1 MYLVIN
7 IGDIVI
13 TLENIHK
20 QYAEKLIVR
29 DASFGIHHGDRIGL
43 IGVNGCGKTTLLRL
57 LAGQDHPGVGKITF
71 RNNMQ
76 VSYLPQ
82 TPLLDSQLSIMEQIF
97 QGDLEIFRV
106 LRQYHRVTYLL
117 SIEFSDDLYKEQ
129 QQLAEKID
137 QLHGWD
143 METQVKTVLTI
154 FGLSDD
160 QQIVGTLS
168 GGQKRK
174 IDLARV
180 LLEKPDIMLLDE
192 PTNHLD
198 IDAIEWLQD
207 YMEHFNGTIV
217 FVTHDRYFLDG
228 VSNRILEMDK
238 GEVAFFQGN
247 YSHYLEKK
255 EMEAAD
261 NQRRETRKAAILR
274 KEIKWLQR
282 GAKARTSKPKS
293 HIDRVKELIDKSYLT
308 TQQDLSISF
317 QTKRLGKTIL
327 EAHQISMRYGKN
339 TLFTNFNHVFQAME
353 RIGIIGDN
361 GCGKTT
367 LINILTGDIK
377 PLSGSV
383 KIGINTLMAYYKQEL
398 DEMPLKISVVDYIKE
413 QAEYIRTKD
422 GALHSANEMLE
433 RFLFDGK
440 MQQSKISSLSGGEKK
455 RLHLLRSLMFGS
467 NFLILDEPTNDLD
480 IPTLEILEDYL
491 DAYKGCILVVSHDR
505 FFLDRVVDHL
515 FLFEKDGIRKFP
527 GNYSDYL
534 LVRRF
539 KAEEKE
545 EQEKA
550 RNVKPITDRIR
561 KKLSFKD
568 QKELNDLETR
578 IAELENQQ
586 NNLNDKLNDDTL
598 KPDDYIRIDE
608 ELKSI
613 ESELSHCFDRWTE
626 LEEKKAELLIQ

>member
-1 MYLVIN
+1 LIN
-7 IGDIVI
+7 KGDIVI

-20 QYAEKLIVR
+20 QFAEKLLLR

-43 IGVNGCGKTTLLRL
+43 IGVNGCGKTTLLKL
-57 LAGQDHPGVGKITF
+57 LAGTEPPDAGKITF
-71 RNNMQ
+71 RNELKL
-76 VSYLPQ
+76 SYLPQ
-82 TPLLDSQLSIMEQIF
+82 NPNLDQNLTVMEQVF
-97 QGDLEIFRV
+97 KGDLEIFRV

-117 SIEFSDDLYKEQ
+117 SASFSDELYKEQ
-129 QQLAEKID
+129 QHLAEQIEF
-137 QLHGWD
+137 LHGWD
-143 METQVKTVLTI
+143 MENQVRTVLSI
-154 FGLSDD
+154 FGITDD
-160 QQIVGTLS
+160 QQLVGTLS

-180 LLEKPDIMLLDE
+180 LLERPDILLLDE

-198 IDAIEWLQD
+198 IDAIEWLQE
-207 YMEHFNGTIV
+207 YLENFKGTLL

-228 VSNRILEMDK
+228 VSNRVMEMDK
-238 GEVAFFQGN
+238 GEVNFFSGN
-247 YSHYLEKK
+247 YSRYLEKK
-255 EMEAAD
+255 EMEAAHL
-261 NQRRETRKAAILR
+261 QRRETRRAAILR

-317 QTKRLGKTIL
+317 QIKRLGKTIL
-327 EAHQISMRYGKN
+327 EAHQVSMSYGKKS
-339 TLFTNFNHVFQAME
+339 LFTNFSHVFQAME

-367 LINILTGDIK
+367 LINILNGLVE
-377 PLSGSV
+377 PVSGSV
-383 KIGINTLMAYYKQEL
+383 KIGVNTLMAYYKQEL
-398 DEMPLKISVVDYIKE
+398 EEMPLNITVIDYIKE

-422 GALHSANEMLE
+422 GALHSAHEMLE

-440 MQQSKISSLSGGEKK
+440 MQQSKISSLSGGERK
-455 RLHLLRSLMFGS
+455 RLYLLRSLMFGS

-505 FFLDRVVDHL
+505 FFLDRVVDYL
-515 FLFEKDGIRKFP
+515 FLFEQDGIRKFP

-534 LVRRF
+534 LVKRF
-539 KAEEKE
+539 QVEERE
-545 EQEKA
+545 EREKSQ
-550 RNVKPITDRIR
+550 NVKQTTERVQ

-568 QKELNDLETR
+568 QKELDELEGR
-578 IAELENQQ
+578 ITELENEQ
-586 NNLNDKLNDDTL
+586 NNLNERLSELDL
-598 KPDDYIRIDE
+598 KPEDYAVIDQELKKIEE
-608 ELKSI
+608 ELSD
-613 ESELSHCFDRWTE
+613 CFERWTE
-626 LEEKKAELLIQ
+626 LEEKRVNLIK

>member
-1 MYLVIN
+1 MIN
-7 IGDIVI
+7 KGDIVI

-20 QYAEKLIVR
+20 QFAEKLLLR

-43 IGVNGCGKTTLLRL
+43 IGVNGCGKTTLLKL
-57 LAGQDHPGVGKITF
+57 LAGTEPPDAGKITF
-71 RNNMQ
+71 RNELKL
-76 VSYLPQ
+76 SYLPQ
-82 TPLLDSQLSIMEQIF
+82 NPNLDQNLTVMEQVF
-97 QGDLEIFRV
+97 KGDLEIFRV

-117 SIEFSDDLYKEQ
+117 SASFSDELYKEQ
-129 QQLAEKID
+129 QHLAEQIEF
-137 QLHGWD
+137 LHGWD
-143 METQVKTVLTI
+143 MENQVRTVLSI
-154 FGLSDD
+154 FGITDD
-160 QQIVGTLS
+160 QQLVGTLS

-180 LLEKPDIMLLDE
+180 LLERPDILLLDE

-198 IDAIEWLQD
+198 IDAIEWLQE
-207 YMEHFNGTIV
+207 YLENFKGTLL

-228 VSNRILEMDK
+228 VSNRVMEMDK
-238 GEVAFFQGN
+238 GEVNFFSGN
-247 YSHYLEKK
+247 YSRYLEKK
-255 EMEAAD
+255 EMEAAHL
-261 NQRRETRKAAILR
+261 QRRETRRAAILR

-317 QTKRLGKTIL
+317 QIKRLGKTIL
-327 EAHQISMRYGKN
+327 EAHQVSMSYGKKS
-339 TLFTNFNHVFQAME
+339 LFTNFSHVFQAME

-367 LINILTGDIK
+367 LINILNGLVE
-377 PLSGSV
+377 PVSGSV
-383 KIGINTLMAYYKQEL
+383 KIGVNTLMAYYKQEL
-398 DEMPLKISVVDYIKE
+398 EEMPLNITVIDYIKE

-422 GALHSANEMLE
+422 GALHSAHEMLE

-440 MQQSKISSLSGGEKK
+440 MQQSKISSLSGGERK
-455 RLHLLRSLMFGS
+455 RLYLLRSLMFGS

-505 FFLDRVVDHL
+505 FFLDRVVDYL
-515 FLFEKDGIRKFP
+515 FLFEQDGIRKFP

-534 LVRRF
+534 LVKRF
-539 KAEEKE
+539 QVEERE
-545 EQEKA
+545 EREKSQ
-550 RNVKPITDRIR
+550 NVKQTTERVQ

-568 QKELNDLETR
+568 QKELDELEGR
-578 IAELENQQ
+578 ITELENEQ
-586 NNLNDKLNDDTL
+586 NNLNERLSELDL
-598 KPDDYIRIDE
+598 KPEDYAVIDQELKKIEE
-608 ELKSI
+608 ELSD
-613 ESELSHCFDRWTE
+613 CFERWTE
-626 LEEKKAELLIQ
+626 LEEKRVNLIK

>member
-1 MYLVIN
+1 MIN
-7 IGDIVI
+7 KGDIVI

-20 QYAEKLIVR
+20 QFAEKLLLR

-43 IGVNGCGKTTLLRL
+43 IGVNGCGKTTLLKL
-57 LAGQDHPGVGKITF
+57 LAGTEPPDAGKITF
-71 RNNMQ
+71 RNELKL
-76 VSYLPQ
+76 SYLPQ
-82 TPLLDSQLSIMEQIF
+82 NPNLDQNLTVMEQVF
-97 QGDLEIFRV
+97 KGDLEIFRV

-117 SIEFSDDLYKEQ
+117 SASFSDELYKEQ
-129 QQLAEKID
+129 QHLAEQIEF
-137 QLHGWD
+137 LHGWD
-143 METQVKTVLTI
+143 MENQVRTVLSI
-154 FGLSDD
+154 FGITDD
-160 QQIVGTLS
+160 QQLVGTLS

-180 LLEKPDIMLLDE
+180 LLERPDILLLDE

-198 IDAIEWLQD
+198 IDAIEWLQE
-207 YMEHFNGTIV
+207 YLENFKGTLL

-228 VSNRILEMDK
+228 VSNRVMEMDK
-238 GEVAFFQGN
+238 GEVNFFSGN
-247 YSHYLEKK
+247 YSRYLEKK
-255 EMEAAD
+255 EMEAAHL
-261 NQRRETRKAAILR
+261 QRRETRRAAILR

-317 QTKRLGKTIL
+317 QIKRLGKTIL
-327 EAHQISMRYGKN
+327 EAHQVSMSYGKKS
-339 TLFTNFNHVFQAME
+339 LFTNFSHVFQAME

-367 LINILTGDIK
+367 LINILNGLVE
-377 PLSGSV
+377 PVSGSV
-383 KIGINTLMAYYKQEL
+383 KIGVNTLMAYYKQEL
-398 DEMPLKISVVDYIKE
+398 EEMPLNITVIDYIKE

-422 GALHSANEMLE
+422 GALHSAHEMLE

-440 MQQSKISSLSGGEKK
+440 MQQSKISSLSGGERK
-455 RLHLLRSLMFGS
+455 RLYLLRSLMFGS

-505 FFLDRVVDHL
+505 FFLDRVVDYL
-515 FLFEKDGIRKFP
+515 FLFEQDGIRKFP

-534 LVRRF
+534 LVKRF
-539 KAEEKE
+539 QVEERE
-545 EQEKA
+545 EREKSQ
-550 RNVKPITDRIR
+550 NVKQTTERVQ

-568 QKELNDLETR
+568 QKELD
-578 IAELENQQ
+578 ELEGRITEVENEQ
-586 NNLNDKLNDDTL
+586 NNLNERLSELDL
-598 KPDDYIRIDE
+598 KPEDYAVIDQELKKIEE
-608 ELKSI
+608 ELSD
-613 ESELSHCFDRWTE
+613 CFERWTE
-626 LEEKKAELLIQ
+626 LEEKRVNLIK

>member
-1 MYLVIN
+1 MIN

-29 DASFGIHHGDRIGL
+29 EASFGIHHGDRIGL

-57 LAGQDHPGVGKITF
+57 LAKQDHSDIGKITF
-71 RNNMQ
+71 RNDMR

-82 TPLLDSQLSIMEQIF
+82 SPVLDLQLSIMDQIF
-97 QGDLEIFRV
+97 QGDLEIFQI
-106 LRQYHRVTYLL
+106 LRQYHRVTHLL
-117 SIEFSDDLYKEQ
+117 HAEFSDDLFKEQ
-129 QQLAEKID
+129 QKLAEKID
-137 QLHGWD
+137 NLHGWD
-143 METQVKTVLTI
+143 METQAKTVLAI
-154 FGLSDD
+154 FGLNDD
-160 QQIVGTLS
+160 QQIIGTLS

-180 LLEKPDIMLLDE
+180 LLEKPDILLLDE

-198 IDAIEWLQD
+198 IDAIEWLQN
-207 YMEHFNGTIV
+207 YLENFNGTIV

-228 VSNRILEMDK
+228 VSNRIMEMDK
-238 GEVAFFQGN
+238 GEVSFFQGN

-261 NQRRETRKAAILR
+261 NQRRETRRAAILR

-282 GAKARTSKPKS
+282 GSKARTSKPKS

-327 EAHQISMRYGKN
+327 EAHQISMSYGKRE
-339 TLFTNFNHVFQAME
+339 LFTNFNHIFQALE

-367 LINILTGDIK
+367 LINILSGDIH

-383 KIGINTLMAYYKQEL
+383 KIGINTLLSYYKQEV
-398 DEMPLKISVVDYIKE
+398 DEMPLNISVIDYIKE

-422 GALHSANEMLE
+422 GALHSAYEMLE

-455 RLHLLRSLMFGS
+455 RLYLLRSLMFGS

-539 KAEEKE
+539 QAEEKE
-545 EQEKA
+545 EQDKS
-550 RNVKPITDRIR
+550 RNVRKTTERIQR
-561 KKLSFKD
+561 KLTFND
-568 QKELNDLETR
+568 QKELDDLETR
-578 IAELENQQ
+578 ISDLENQQ
-586 NNLNDKLNDDTL
+586 NNLNDRLNDNSL
-598 KPDDYIRIDE
+598 KSEDYIKIDE

-613 ESELSHCFDRWTE
+613 ESELSRSFDRWTE
-626 LEEKKAELLIQ
+626 LEEKKAQLLK

>member
-1 MYLVIN
+1 LIN
-7 IGDIVI
+7 KGDIVI

-20 QYAEKLIVR
+20 QFAEKLLLR

-43 IGVNGCGKTTLLRL
+43 IGVNGCGKTTLLKL
-57 LAGQDHPGVGKITF
+57 LAGTEPPDAGKITF
-71 RNNMQ
+71 RNELKL
-76 VSYLPQ
+76 SYLPQ
-82 TPLLDSQLSIMEQIF
+82 NPNLDQNLTVMEQVF
-97 QGDLEIFRV
+97 KGDLEIFRV

-117 SIEFSDDLYKEQ
+117 SASFSDELYKEQ
-129 QQLAEKID
+129 QHLAEQIEF
-137 QLHGWD
+137 LHGWD
-143 METQVKTVLTI
+143 MENQVRTVLSI
-154 FGLSDD
+154 FGITDD
-160 QQIVGTLS
+160 QQLVGTLS

-180 LLEKPDIMLLDE
+180 LLERPDILLLDE

-198 IDAIEWLQD
+198 IDAIEWLQE
-207 YMEHFNGTIV
+207 YLENFKGTLL

-228 VSNRILEMDK
+228 VSNRVMEMDK
-238 GEVAFFQGN
+238 GEVNFFSGN
-247 YSHYLEKK
+247 YSRYLEKK
-255 EMEAAD
+255 EMEAAHL
-261 NQRRETRKAAILR
+261 QRRETRRAAILR

-317 QTKRLGKTIL
+317 QIKRLGKTIL
-327 EAHQISMRYGKN
+327 EAHQVSMSYGKKS
-339 TLFTNFNHVFQAME
+339 LFTNFSHVFQAME

-367 LINILTGDIK
+367 LINILNGLVE
-377 PLSGSV
+377 PVSGSV
-383 KIGINTLMAYYKQEL
+383 KIGVNTLMAYYKQEL
-398 DEMPLKISVVDYIKE
+398 EEMPLNITVIDYIKE

-422 GALHSANEMLE
+422 GALHSAHEMLE

-440 MQQSKISSLSGGEKK
+440 MQQSKISSLSGGERK
-455 RLHLLRSLMFGS
+455 RLYLLRSLMFGS

-505 FFLDRVVDHL
+505 FFLDRVVDYL
-515 FLFEKDGIRKFP
+515 FLFEQDGIRKFP

-534 LVRRF
+534 LVKRF
-539 KAEEKE
+539 QVEERE
-545 EQEKA
+545 EREKSQ
-550 RNVKPITDRIR
+550 NVKQTTERVQ

-568 QKELNDLETR
+568 QKELD
-578 IAELENQQ
+578 ELEGRITEVENEQ
-586 NNLNDKLNDDTL
+586 NNLNERLSELDL
-598 KPDDYIRIDE
+598 KPEDYAVIDQELKKIEE
-608 ELKSI
+608 ELSD
-613 ESELSHCFDRWTE
+613 CFERWTE
-626 LEEKKAELLIQ
+626 LEEKRVNLIK